1 MSDAKSG
8 TKEAKTILESCFLD
22 FFMFRPAHNTELVV
36 FFLSSKE
43 SKVSPAVG
51 CPAKTP
57 DFPE

>member
-8 TKEAKTILESCFLD
+8 TKEAKAILESCFLD
-22 FFMFRPAHNTELVV
+22 FFIFRPAHNTELVG
-36 FFLSSKE
+36 FCLTSEE

-57 DFPE
+57 NFPE